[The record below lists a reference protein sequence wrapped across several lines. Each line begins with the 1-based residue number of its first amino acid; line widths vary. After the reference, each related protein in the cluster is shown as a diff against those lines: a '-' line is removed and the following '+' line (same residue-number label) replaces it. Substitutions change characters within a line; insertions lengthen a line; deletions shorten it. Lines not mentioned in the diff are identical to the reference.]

1 MRAIDSNIDGTTFNA
16 RNALRVGEFSSSR
29 VGVSWKVSARF
40 RRFFFSSSFRSR
52 KRREKAPPI
61 IFPAMRFNIFFRRLC
76 ARARDKNDDL
86 NDEKEKKA
94 DRLCSLHLF
103 NYLSL
108 LLAQTF
114 KTLT

>member
-1 MRAIDSNIDGTTFNA
+1 MEGFGAISEIFFFFFFPQSQKEREGAANN
-16 RNALRVGEFSSSR
+16 LSSR
-29 VGVSWKVSARF
+29 CAL
-40 RRFFFSSSFRSR
+40 
-52 KRREKAPPI
+52 
-61 IFPAMRFNIFFRRLC
+61 IFFFRRL
-76 ARARDKNDDL
+76 RAREKNDVL
-86 NDEKEKKA
+86 TDEKEKKA